1 MAKEPDRT
9 EAHSA
14 TRGAQE
20 SAHRSWWR
28 GVFENNLRRFRN
40 REERERYMDSLE
52 WQMEDQREQ
61 IQHTLEQTTEDSDR
75 RRKALEKLRS
85 FPGRTPVRGAP
96 VREEPIEP
104 IGSETPSAGE
114 ESPRKRSE
122 PRSWWRRMFGGS

>member
-28 GVFENNLRRFRN
+28 GVFGNNLRRFRN

-61 IQHTLEQTTEDSDR
+61 DTAHPGANDGGLRPPKEGF
-75 RRKALEKLRS
+75 RKASQLPSQLPRS
-85 FPGRTPVRGAP
+85 HPRARCPSTRGAH
-96 VREEPIEP
+96 
-104 IGSETPSAGE
+104 
-114 ESPRKRSE
+114 
-122 PRSWWRRMFGGS
+122 